1 MAFAWS
7 PPHTHSN
14 VKHIKAIWIFVKIKL
29 TLPVQEL
36 SGTFGFLF
44 KRNISPNENSRYSI
58 DRVILEGIGPAD
70 SLGSGPYIDV
80 R

>member
-1 MAFAWS
+1 MLRKVS
-7 PPHTHSN
+7 HN
-14 VKHIKAIWIFVKIKL
+14 GI
-29 TLPVQEL
+29 
-36 SGTFGFLF
+36 
-44 KRNISPNENSRYSI
+44 SRYNI

>member
-1 MAFAWS
+1 MVAYIHKLKS
-7 PPHTHSN
+7 RR
-14 VKHIKAIWIFVKIKL
+14 KISQ
-29 TLPVQEL
+29 TEV
-36 SGTFGFLF
+36 
-44 KRNISPNENSRYSI
+44 SRYSI